1 MSIKEILLGIPVLMF
16 VWWVFTAPVP
26 QQRIERVCEPI
37 NWVGNL
43 GTSATAL
50 ATDTHAG
57 TAERWSDKLDYSCQY
72 MIWRLFYQKEYN
84 AAVAAG
90 LIAAPASEADAASAA
105 VAVSA
110 ASAALPASAASA
122 ASAAAAH

>member
-26 QQRIERVCEPI
+26 QERIVRVCEPI

-50 ATDTHAG
+50 ATDNHTG

-72 MIWRLFYQKEYN
+72 MIWRLFYQKDYN

-90 LIAAPASEADAASAA
+90 LIAAPASDADAASAA
-105 VAVSA
+105 V
-110 ASAALPASAASA
+110 PGSA
-122 ASAAAAH
+122 ASAAAASGASAATAAH

>member
-50 ATDTHAG
+50 ATDSHTG

-84 AAVAAG
+84 QAVAAG
-90 LIAAPASEADAASAA
+90 LVAAPASDAVAASDAASAA
-105 VAVSA
+105 SA
-110 ASAALPASAASA
+110 AIAASAASA
-122 ASAAAAH
+122 ASAAH

>member
-50 ATDTHAG
+50 ATDTHTG
-57 TAERWSDKLDYSCQY
+57 TAERWSSKLDYSCQY
-72 MIWRLFYQKEYN
+72 MIWRLFYQKDYN

-90 LIAAPASEADAASAA
+90 LIAAPASEASSADAAA
-105 VAVSA
+105 
-110 ASAALPASAASA
+110 PASAASA
-122 ASAAAAH
+122 AGASAASAAPSAN

>member
-50 ATDTHAG
+50 ATDTHTG
-57 TAERWSDKLDYSCQY
+57 TAERWSSKLDYSCQY
-72 MIWRLFYQKEYN
+72 MIWRLFYQKDYN

-90 LIAAPASEADAASAA
+90 LIAAPASEASAADAAA
-105 VAVSA
+105 
-110 ASAALPASAASA
+110 PASAASA
-122 ASAAAAH
+122 AGASAASAATSAN

>member
-37 NWVGNL
+37 NWVGNI

-50 ATDTHAG
+50 ATDTHTS

-72 MIWRLFYQKEYN
+72 MIWRLLYQKDYN

-90 LIAAPASEADAASAA
+90 LIAAPASDADAASAS
-105 VAVSA
+105 VAVSS
-110 ASAALPASAASA
+110 ASAPAVASA

>member
-50 ATDTHAG
+50 ATDAHTG

-72 MIWRLFYQKEYN
+72 MIWRLFYQKDYN

-90 LIAAPASEADAASAA
+90 LIAAPASEASAADAAA
-105 VAVSA
+105 
-110 ASAALPASAASA
+110 PASAASA
-122 ASAAAAH
+122 ADASAASAAKPAH